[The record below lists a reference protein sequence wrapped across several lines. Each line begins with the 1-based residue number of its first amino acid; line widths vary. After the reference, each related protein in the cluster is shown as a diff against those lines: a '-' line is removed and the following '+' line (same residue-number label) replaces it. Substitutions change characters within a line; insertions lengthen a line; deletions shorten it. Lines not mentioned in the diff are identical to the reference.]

1 MPTLTT
7 FTCFPE
13 LPPEL
18 REMIWTEAL
27 TASPCVWYANK
38 NCFYGY
44 EEEEGKARDPFF
56 TRISES
62 PPECRVGFTNRE
74 SWFALHK
81 VYDRSHCIVDQPPL
95 SGVYW
100 VDFGKTLFHLDS
112 WETGI
117 YTLMALEKTFL
128 ERIEHVGLDWHMRP
142 QMGEVCQFL
151 AAHCPR
157 LKTITLQK
165 RDWQLSYYPDCLDD
179 PLLGPDP
186 TAFCE
191 WILGYEGPEITHDV
205 KDKSELRDELMDYWE
220 EPGRKRPKMHLVSSC
235 SPNFNFIVQRRFR

>member
-1 MPTLTT
+1 MSTLTT
-7 FTCFPE
+7 FTCFSK

-18 REMIWTEAL
+18 REMIWIEAL
-27 TASPCVWYANK
+27 TASPCVWYAKK

-44 EEEEGKARDPFF
+44 EEDEAKARDPFF

-62 PPECRVGFTNRE
+62 PPECRAGFTNRE
-74 SWFALHK
+74 SWSLLHK
-81 VYDRSHCIVDQPPL
+81 VYDRGHCIAEHPPL

-100 VDFGKTLFHLDS
+100 ADFGKTLFHLDS

-117 YTLMALEKTFL
+117 FTLMALEESFL
-128 ERIEHVGLDWHMRP
+128 ERIEHVGLEWRMRP

-165 RDWQLSYYPDCLDD
+165 RDWKLS
-179 PLLGPDP
+179 
-186 TAFCE
+186 
-191 WILGYEGPEITHDV
+191 
-205 KDKSELRDELMDYWE
+205 
-220 EPGRKRPKMHLVSSC
+220 
-235 SPNFNFIVQRRFR
+235 